1 MVSLRE
7 RVVNAVIR
15 ALIKIAFRLEA
26 SDLAKLPQ
34 AGPGLLVANHTSYL
48 EGPIIYVLIRP
59 RQITAIAKRELWS
72 NPLTR
77 FFMNTWHIIPI
88 SRGRVDSAAM
98 QAALQTLEE
107 GRYLGIAAE
116 GTRSKTGKLG
126 KGHPGATFL
135 ATAKNVPI
143 YPVAQWGL
151 ADLGEN
157 LKRLRRTP
165 LTIRVGAPFH
175 LRKPDNSP
183 ITSRDRRKMIDE
195 IMYQLALLMPEE
207 LRGHY
212 TDLSQLTTEYLDFR
226 S

>member
-1 MVSLRE
+1 MSLRE

-15 ALIKIAFRLEA
+15 ALIKIACKLEA
-26 SDLAKLPQ
+26 SDLEKLPQ
-34 AGPGLLVANHTSYL
+34 DGPGILVANHTSYL

-59 RQITAIAKRELWS
+59 REATAIAKRELWS
-72 NPLTR
+72 NPLTK

-98 QAALQTLEE
+98 NAALQALEE
-107 GRYLGIAAE
+107 GRYLGVAAE
-116 GTRSKTGKLG
+116 GTRSKTGTLG

-135 ATAKNVPI
+135 ATAKNAPI

-151 ADLGEN
+151 AELGTN

-165 LTIRVGAPFH
+165 LTIRVGAPFY
-175 LRKPDNSP
+175 LRKPDDTP
-183 ITSRDRRKMIDE
+183 ITSRDRRKMVDE
-195 IMYQLALLMPEE
+195 LMYQLALLMPEE

-212 TDLSQLTTEYLDFR
+212 SDLSQLTTEYLDFR